1 MFNQISGHPMT
12 QTIWHIKLIITVWI
26 EELLGIEVGW
36 AGLEPFKSLRG
47 EPSKAFCSLFANKEA
62 FKSILAARMYDQ
74 NCVLIS
80 Y

>member
-1 MFNQISGHPMT
+1 M
-12 QTIWHIKLIITVWI
+12 

-36 AGLEPFKSLRG
+36 AELEPFKSLRG
-47 EPSKAFCSLFANKEA
+47 EPSKVFCSLFANKEA

-74 NCVLIS
+74 ICVLIS